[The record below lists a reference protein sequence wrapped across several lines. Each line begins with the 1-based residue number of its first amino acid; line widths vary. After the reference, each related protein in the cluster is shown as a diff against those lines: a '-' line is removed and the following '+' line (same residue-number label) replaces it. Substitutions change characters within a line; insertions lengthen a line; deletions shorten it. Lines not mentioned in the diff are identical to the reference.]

1 LDAGAGKLQYKE
13 FCNHLEYV
21 SQDFRKYDGKGDGCG
36 YQTVGWNQSKL
47 HIVCDITNIPEP
59 DDSFDAIMCIEVLE
73 HLPDPIA
80 ALREFSRLLKVGG
93 VLILTAP
100 FCSLTHMSPY
110 HFYTGYNR
118 YFYERW
124 LPEFGFEIK
133 EIDYNG
139 NFFEYLAQ
147 EMRRVDEMAKKYCN
161 GATLSRKERLGK
173 QIVLGMLNVLSASD
187 QGSKEFLSFGLHIR
201 AIKL

>member
-1 LDAGAGKLQYKE
+1 M
-13 FCNHLEYV
+13 
-21 SQDFRKYDGKGDGCG
+21 
-36 YQTVGWNQSKL
+36 GWNQSKL

-59 DDSFDAIMCIEVLE
+59 DDSFDAIMCIEVFE

-80 ALREFSRLLKVGG
+80 ALREFSRLLKKGG

-173 QIVLGMLNVLSASD
+173 QIVLGILNRLSVSD